1 MPDHMYR
8 PVCRYIKLPK
18 GVKIM
23 VDEEL
28 IKLITKKVIEKAK
41 NYEAYKI
48 PIGVS
53 NRHIHVS
60 QEDLDTLFGKGYQL
74 TKKSDLKQPGQ
85 YACNETVTIR
95 GPKGEFD
102 RVRILGPVRKR
113 SQVEVSK
120 TDSFRLGIRP
130 PVRESGYL
138 AGTPGLELIGPKGSL
153 TLPEGA
159 IIALRHI
166 HMTPKQAEAMGV
178 WDKDIVEVETFGQ
191 RRGVFGDVLVRV
203 SKEYSLEM
211 HVDVDEANACA
222 LSNQDY
228 VMLRH

>member
-1 MPDHMYR
+1 MN
-8 PVCRYIKLPK
+8 
-18 GVKIM
+18 
-23 VDEEL
+23 EEL
-28 IKLITKKVIEKAK
+28 IKLVTRRVMEDLKHYNAC
-41 NYEAYKI
+41 KI

-60 QEDLDTLFGKGYQL
+60 QEDLEALFGKGYAL

-102 RVRILGPVRKR
+102 RVRILGPVRKQ
-113 SQVEVSK
+113 SQVEISK

-130 PVRESGYL
+130 PVRESGNL
-138 AGTPGLELIGPKGSL
+138 SGTPGLEIIGPKGAIL
-153 TLPEGA
+153 LPQGA

-166 HMTPKQAEAMGV
+166 HMTPQQAKAMGV
-178 WDKDIVEVETFGQ
+178 WDKDIVEVETFGE

-203 SKEYSLEM
+203 SDQFSLEM
-211 HVDVDEANACA
+211 HVDVDEANACS
-222 LSNQDY
+222 LSNNDY
-228 VMLRH
+228 VLIRRK